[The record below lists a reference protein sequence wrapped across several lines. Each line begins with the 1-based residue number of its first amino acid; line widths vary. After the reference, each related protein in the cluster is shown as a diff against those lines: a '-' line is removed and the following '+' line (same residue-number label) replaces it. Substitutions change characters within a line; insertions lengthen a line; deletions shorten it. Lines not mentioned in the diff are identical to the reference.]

1 MTGRRMP
8 RSTGPE
14 DVRNVYELGA
24 EAFDRTRDRS
34 LLERAW
40 LDRLA
45 ALAPPGAP
53 ALDLGCGAGEPI
65 ARALIERG
73 HPVTGVDFAAA
84 MIAIARGRFP
94 DQTWIEGD
102 MRELDLGRRFG
113 LAVAWD
119 SFFHLSREDQRA
131 AIPIFARHLDP
142 GGGLLFTSGPADGEA
157 IGAVDGRPVYH
168 ASLAPAAYAALLEAS
183 GLNLRAFV
191 AEDPACGRSVWLA
204 QRA

>member
-1 MTGRRMP
+1 MASHMNDQHAAGIP
-8 RSTGPE
+8 AF
-14 DVRNVYELGA
+14 YEKHAGN
-24 EAFDRTRDRS
+24 FDR
-34 LLERAW
+34 ERGRN
-40 LDRLA
+40 LMERGHLA
-45 ALAPPGAP
+45 TAIEGLGPGARV
-53 ALDLGCGAGEPI
+53 LDLGCGAGQPI
-65 ARALIERG
+65 AAHLVSLGFR
-73 HPVTGVDFAAA
+73 VTGVDVAEA
-84 MIAIARGRFP
+84 MIGLCRERFP
-94 DQTWIEGD
+94 GHEWIAAD
-102 MRELDLGRRFG
+102 MRRLDLGMAFG
-113 LAVAWD
+113 AVIAWD

-131 AIPIFARHLDP
+131 AIPTFARHLDP